1 MKQVSHPPLMGIVD
15 DKKWCP
21 FFCQASKDPIFYT
34 PKRPFSVILG
44 AKKKGLWTPES
55 VFIGFLQGS
64 EAGVTLDQLMK
75 QLKATTDYFQE

>member
-21 FFCQASKDPIFYT
+21 FFSSGVRRPNFLHPKTAIFSD
-34 PKRPFSVILG
+34 FG
-44 AKKKGLWTPES
+44 CKKMGLWTPES